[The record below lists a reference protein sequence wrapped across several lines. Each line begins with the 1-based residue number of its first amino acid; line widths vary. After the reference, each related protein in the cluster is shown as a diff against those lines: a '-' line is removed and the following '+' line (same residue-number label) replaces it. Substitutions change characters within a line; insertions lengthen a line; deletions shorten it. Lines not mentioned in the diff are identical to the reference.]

1 MHNISDEAKL
11 TSNYGIKT
19 VAWLAEAIIFFYLG
33 VEILLAPL
41 AGWDIGFILLV
52 TLLGFLGRWV
62 LYTNAWLRH

>member
-1 MHNISDEAKL
+1 MHNISREAKQ

-41 AGWDIGFILLV
+41 AGWDVGFILLV
-52 TLLGFLGRWV
+52 TILGFLAR
-62 LYTNAWLRH
+62 